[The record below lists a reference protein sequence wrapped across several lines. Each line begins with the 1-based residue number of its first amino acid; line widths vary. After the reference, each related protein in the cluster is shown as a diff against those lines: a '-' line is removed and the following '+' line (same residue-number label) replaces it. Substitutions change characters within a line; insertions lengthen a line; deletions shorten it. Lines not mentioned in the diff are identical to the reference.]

1 MRARG
6 SIVIAREP
14 EAVFQFVSDPAKDTS
29 WRSFVT
35 ASHASDGAVAVGSR
49 VRQTYSYQG
58 RTADLEVE
66 VTEYAPPERIGFRTH
81 GQLRAR
87 INYTCVPEAG
97 GTRFNMSLAA
107 DIPGPAALFEARIQR
122 EADGAIAGDL
132 KRLKAALE
140 QSERS

>member
-14 EAVFQFVSDPAKDTS
+14 EAVFRFVSDPTRDTT

-35 ASHASDGAVAVGSR
+35 ASHAAEGAVTVGSR

-58 RTADLEVE
+58 RTIELEVE

-81 GQLRAR
+81 GELRAR
-87 INYTCVPEAG
+87 INYTCVAEAG

-107 DIPGPAALFEARIQR
+107 DIPGPAALFESRIQR
-122 EADGAIAGDL
+122 EVDGAIATDI

-140 QSERS
+140 QSGRS